1 MWRNSRPGAR
11 QTPAAVPVEHGSLGG
26 VRRCAVLGSPIE
38 HSLSP
43 VLHRAAYGR
52 LGLNWTYER
61 VEIREHQLAAF
72 VCGLD
77 ASWRGLS
84 LTMPLKVAVL
94 GLGEVD
100 ELAKLAGAG
109 NTLILEGG
117 ERRVYNT
124 DVGGL
129 IWAVGQVAATPLQR
143 VTILGTGATARAAL
157 LAVTQL
163 GAQLVT
169 VVARTPAR
177 AEALHALSE
186 KLGVR
191 LEISPWSAR
200 LPEADLV
207 VSSVVSGAAD
217 GIGPAVAA
225 SAPLIVDIIYDPWP
239 TVLALAA
246 KHAGSTVVSGLDL
259 LVGQA
264 LLQIELMTGQ
274 SVIPEVLYAALES
287 ERAARQHVEDC

>member
-1 MWRNSRPGAR
+1 VAI
-11 QTPAAVPVEHGSLGG
+11 ELGSLGG

-43 VLHRAAYGR
+43 VLHRAAYGH
-52 LGLNWTYER
+52 LGLNWTYDR
-61 VEIREHQLAAF
+61 VEVDEHRLAAF

-94 GLGEVD
+94 GLGQVD

-109 NTLILEGG
+109 NTLVLEGG
-117 ERRVYNT
+117 ERWVYNT

-129 IWAVGQVAATPLQR
+129 IWAVSRVAATPLPR
-143 VTILGTGATARAAL
+143 VTILGAGATARAAL

-169 VVARTPAR
+169 VVARTLAR
-177 AEALHALSE
+177 AEALRALSE
-186 KLGVR
+186 ELGVR
-191 LEISPWSAR
+191 LETSPWSAH
-200 LPEADLV
+200 LPDADLV

-217 GIGPAVAA
+217 GIAPAVAA

-239 TVLALAA
+239 TVLAVAA
-246 KHAGSTVVSGLDL
+246 KRAGCTVVSGLDL

-264 LLQIELMTGQ
+264 LLQIELMTGR
-274 SVIPEVLYAALES
+274 SVASTILYAALES
-287 ERAARQHVEDC
+287 ERAERQHVEDC

>member
-1 MWRNSRPGAR
+1 V
-11 QTPAAVPVEHGSLGG
+11 AAELGSPSD

-43 VLHRAAYGR
+43 PLHRAAYAH
-52 LGLNWTYER
+52 LGLNWSYHR
-61 VEIREHQLAAF
+61 VEVDEHRLAAF

-94 GLGEVD
+94 GLGQVD

-109 NTLILEGG
+109 NTLLLEGG
-117 ERRVYNT
+117 ERWVYNT

-129 IWAVGQVAATPLQR
+129 IWAVRQVTAAPVPR

-157 LAVTQL
+157 LAATQL

-169 VVARTPAR
+169 VVARTPPR
-177 AEALHALSE
+177 AEALRTLSE
-186 KLGVR
+186 QLGVQ
-191 LEISPWSAR
+191 LEIRPWSKQV
-200 LPEADLV
+200 PESDLV

-217 GIGPAVAA
+217 GIAQAVAR
-225 SAPLIVDIIYDPWP
+225 SAPLVVDIIYDPWP
-239 TVLALAA
+239 TVLAVAA
-246 KHAGSTVVSGLDL
+246 KHAGCTVVSGLDL

-264 LLQIELMTGQ
+264 LLQIELMTGR
-274 SVIPEVLYAALES
+274 SVASDVLYAALES
-287 ERAARQHVEDC
+287 EQADRQHVEDC

>member
-1 MWRNSRPGAR
+1 VTADLR
-11 QTPAAVPVEHGSLGG
+11 SLGE

-43 VLHRAAYGR
+43 ALHRAAYAG
-52 LGLNWTYER
+52 LGLSWTYDR
-61 VEIREHQLAAF
+61 VEVDEQRLAPF
-72 VCGLD
+72 VSGLD

-94 GLGEVD
+94 KLGQVD
-100 ELAKLAGAG
+100 ELAKLAEAG

-117 ERRVYNT
+117 ERWVYNT

-129 IWAVGQVAATPLQR
+129 VWAVGQVAAAPLPR

-157 LAVTQL
+157 LAAAQL

-169 VVARTPAR
+169 VVARMPAR
-177 AEALHALSE
+177 AEALRRLGE
-186 KLGVR
+186 ELGVR
-191 LEISPWSAR
+191 LDIRPWSGQ
-200 LPEADLV
+200 LPNADVV
-207 VSSVVSGAAD
+207 VSTVVSGAAD
-217 GIGPAVAA
+217 SIAQAVAG

-239 TVLALAA
+239 TFLAA
-246 KHAGSTVVSGLDL
+246 AAKRAGCAVVSGLDL

-264 LLQIELMTGQ
+264 LLQIELMTGR
-274 SVIPEVLYAALES
+274 SVAADVLYAALPADNSAVES
-287 ERAARQHVEDC
+287 ESAERRRVPDF